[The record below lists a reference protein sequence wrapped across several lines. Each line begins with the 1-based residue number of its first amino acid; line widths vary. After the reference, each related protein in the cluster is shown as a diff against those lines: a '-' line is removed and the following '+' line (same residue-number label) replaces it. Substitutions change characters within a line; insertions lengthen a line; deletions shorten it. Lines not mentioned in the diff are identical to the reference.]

1 MTCCRVED
9 VGFIR
14 SELDFA
20 RPQGV
25 LMLFAHVSVR
35 DGLGGGS
42 SHLSMISCS
51 GAFGMCSTTELSH

>member
-9 VGFIR
+9 VGFTP
-14 SELDFA
+14 SELDVA

-25 LMLFAHVSVR
+25 LTLFAHV
-35 DGLGGGS
+35 S

-51 GAFGMCSTTELSH
+51 GAFGMCSTTELG